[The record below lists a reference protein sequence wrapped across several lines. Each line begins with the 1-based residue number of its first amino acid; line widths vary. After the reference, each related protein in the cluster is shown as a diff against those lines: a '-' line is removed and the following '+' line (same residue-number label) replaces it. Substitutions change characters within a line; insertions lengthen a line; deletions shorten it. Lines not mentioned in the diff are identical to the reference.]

1 MMDDIKRDI
10 DKAIQDF
17 RRYNAKAFTNVEKVI
32 NTAALVVERD
42 AKKLFKGRDDDS
54 IDGEPPRVDT
64 GRLRASITHRLTSK
78 TGKASYAEVGTNV
91 EYGPYLE
98 FGTSRSKGK
107 KHPFM
112 TPALE
117 MNRAAIEK
125 SIAEAV
131 KKASSAGL

>member
-1 MMDDIKRDI
+1 MINIDIQKEIND
-10 DKAIQDF
+10 AVQDF
-17 RRYNAKAFTNVEKVI
+17 RRYNAKVFTNLEKVI
-32 NTAALVVERD
+32 NTAALQVERD
-42 AKKLFKGRDDDS
+42 AKKLFKGRNDDS
-54 IDGEPPRVDT
+54 VPGEPPRVDT

-78 TGKASYAEVGTNV
+78 VGKASYAEVGTNV

-117 MNRAAIEK
+117 MNRAKIEK
-125 SIAEAV
+125 AIADAI
-131 KKASSAGL
+131 KGAGNA